1 MEKIWLSPPHQSG
14 NELRYIQQAL
24 ESNYIAPLGPHVDAF
39 EQKLASY
46 AGVTHATALSSGTA
60 ALHLALKILDIG
72 PGDIVICPTFTFTA
86 SANPITYLGATPV
99 FVDSEEAT
107 WNMCPNVL
115 EDAIRHLI
123 QKGKRPKAVIGVHI
137 YGMPM
142 QLEEILRICQKYEIP
157 LIEDAAEALGS
168 VYKGK
173 KAGAFGLMS
182 IFSFNGN
189 KIITTSGGGALLS
202 GNELYTRK
210 ARFLAS
216 QAKNEAPHY
225 QHSEIGY
232 NYRLSNICAA
242 IGLAQLE
249 VIEDR
254 VKRRRENFEFYKQE
268 LGFIPGI
275 SFQNEPADCFSN
287 RWLTCML
294 IDPKAGNGYN
304 RESIRLLLEKE
315 NIESRP
321 LWKPLHTQ
329 PVFKDALYFGGN
341 VAERLFEI
349 GLCLPSGSNLG
360 ITDISAITACIK
372 IPPKVSDFWG
382 RIF

>member
-86 SANPITYLGATPV
+86 SANPVTYLGATPV
-99 FVDSEEAT
+99 FVDSEETT

-115 EDAIRHLI
+115 EDAIRYFI

-142 QLEEILRICQKYEIP
+142 QLNEILTICQKYEIP

-216 QAKNEAPHY
+216 QAKDEAPHY
-225 QHSEIGY
+225 EHSEIGY

-254 VKRRRENFEFYKQE
+254 VKRRRENFYFYRQE
-268 LGFIPGI
+268 LGLIPCI

-321 LWKPLHTQ
+321 LWKPLHLQ

-349 GLCLPSGSNLG
+349 GLCLPSGSYLTMESLNKIIIS
-360 ITDISAITACIK
+360 ITK
-372 IPPKVSDFWG
+372 PIPK
-382 RIF
+382 

>member
-24 ESNYIAPLGPHVDAF
+24 QSNYIAPLGPHVDAF

-46 AGVTHATALSSGTA
+46 TGIPHATALSSGTA
-60 ALHLALKILDIG
+60 ALHLALKMLDIG
-72 PGDIVICPTFTFTA
+72 PGDIVICPTFTFVA

-99 FVDSEEAT
+99 FVDSEEIT
-107 WNMCPNVL
+107 WNICPNVL
-115 EDAIRHLI
+115 EDAIRHFI

-142 QLEEILRICQKYEIP
+142 RIDEILTICQKYEIP

-168 VYKGK
+168 AYKGK

-202 GNELYTRK
+202 GNELYTRR

-216 QAKNEAPHY
+216 QAKDEAPHY

-249 VIEDR
+249 VIGDR
-254 VKRRRENFEFYKQE
+254 VKQRRENFDFYRQE
-268 LGFIPGI
+268 LGRIPGI
-275 SFQNEPADCFSN
+275 SFQNEPAGCFSN
-287 RWLTCML
+287 RWLTCIL
-294 IDPKAGNGYN
+294 IDPKAYNGFN
-304 RESIRLLLEKE
+304 NESIRLHLEEE

-329 PVFKDALYFGGN
+329 PIFKDAPYFGGN
-341 VAERLFEI
+341 VAEKLFEI
-349 GLCLPSGSNLG
+349 GLCLPSGSNLTENDIYR
-360 ITDISAITACIK
+360 ITNVAKSLISI
-372 IPPKVSDFWG
+372 
-382 RIF
+382 

>member
-1 MEKIWLSPPHQSG
+1 M
-14 NELRYIQQAL
+14 
-24 ESNYIAPLGPHVDAF
+24 DAF

-46 AGVTHATALSSGTA
+46 AGVSHVTALSSGTA
-60 ALHLALKILDIG
+60 ALHLALKLLDIG

-99 FVDSEEAT
+99 FVDSEETT
-107 WNMCPNVL
+107 WNICPNVL
-115 EDAIRHLI
+115 EDAIRYFI
-123 QKGKRPKAVIGVHI
+123 KRRKRPKAVIGVHI

-142 QLEEILRICQKYEIP
+142 QLNEILTICQKYEIP

-168 VYKGK
+168 AYKGE
-173 KAGAFGLMS
+173 KAGTFGLMS

-216 QAKNEAPHY
+216 QAKDEAPHY

-254 VKRRRENFEFYKQE
+254 VKQRRENFEFYRRE
-268 LGFIPGI
+268 LGLIPGI
-275 SFQNEPADCFSN
+275 SFQNEPTDCFSN

-294 IDPKAGNGYN
+294 IDPTVNNGFN
-304 RESIRLLLEKE
+304 RESIRLLLEEE

-321 LWKPLHTQ
+321 LWKPLHLQ

-349 GLCLPSGSNLG
+349 GLCLPSGSYLTMESLNKIIIS
-360 ITDISAITACIK
+360 ITK
-372 IPPKVSDFWG
+372 PIPK
-382 RIF
+382 

>member
-24 ESNYIAPLGPHVDAF
+24 QSNYLAPLGPHVDEF

-46 AGVTHATALSSGTA
+46 TGISHATALSSGTA
-60 ALHLALKILDIG
+60 ALHLALKMLDIG
-72 PGDIVICPTFTFTA
+72 PGDIVICPTFTFAA

-99 FVDSEEAT
+99 FVDSEGIT
-107 WNMCPNVL
+107 WNICPNVL
-115 EDAIRHLI
+115 EDAIRHFI

-142 QLEEILRICQKYEIP
+142 RIDEILTICQKYEIP

-168 VYKGK
+168 AYKGK

-202 GNELYTRK
+202 ANELYTRR

-216 QAKNEAPHY
+216 QAKDEAPHY

-249 VIEDR
+249 VIGDR
-254 VKRRRENFEFYKQE
+254 VKQRRENFDFYRQE
-268 LGFIPGI
+268 LGHIPGI
-275 SFQNEPADCFSN
+275 SFQNEPAGCFSN
-287 RWLTCML
+287 RWLTCFL
-294 IDPKAGNGYN
+294 IDPKAYNGFN
-304 RESIRLLLEKE
+304 NESIRLHLEEE

-329 PVFKDALYFGGN
+329 PIFKDAPYFGGN
-341 VAERLFEI
+341 VAEKLFEI
-349 GLCLPSGSNLG
+349 GLCLPSGSNLTENDIYR
-360 ITDISAITACIK
+360 ITNVAKSLISI
-372 IPPKVSDFWG
+372 
-382 RIF
+382 

>member
-24 ESNYIAPLGPHVDAF
+24 QSNYLAPLGPHVDEF

-46 AGVTHATALSSGTA
+46 TGISHATALSSGTA
-60 ALHLALKILDIG
+60 ALHLALKMLDIG
-72 PGDIVICPTFTFTA
+72 PGDIVICPTFTFAA

-99 FVDSEEAT
+99 FVDSEGIT
-107 WNMCPNVL
+107 WNICPNVL
-115 EDAIRHLI
+115 EDAIRHFI

-142 QLEEILRICQKYEIP
+142 RIDEILTICQKYEIP

-168 VYKGK
+168 AYKGK

-202 GNELYTRK
+202 GNELYTRR

-216 QAKNEAPHY
+216 QAKDEAPHY

-249 VIEDR
+249 VIGDR
-254 VKRRRENFEFYKQE
+254 VKQRRENFDFYRQE
-268 LGFIPGI
+268 LGRMPGI
-275 SFQNEPADCFSN
+275 SFQNEPAGCFSN
-287 RWLTCML
+287 RWLTCIL
-294 IDPKAGNGYN
+294 IDLKAYNGFN
-304 RESIRLLLEKE
+304 NESIRLHLEEE

-329 PVFKDALYFGGN
+329 PIFKDAPYFGGN
-341 VAERLFEI
+341 VAEKLFEI
-349 GLCLPSGSNLG
+349 GLCLPSGSYLTMESLNKIIIS
-360 ITDISAITACIK
+360 ITK
-372 IPPKVSDFWG
+372 PIPK
-382 RIF
+382 